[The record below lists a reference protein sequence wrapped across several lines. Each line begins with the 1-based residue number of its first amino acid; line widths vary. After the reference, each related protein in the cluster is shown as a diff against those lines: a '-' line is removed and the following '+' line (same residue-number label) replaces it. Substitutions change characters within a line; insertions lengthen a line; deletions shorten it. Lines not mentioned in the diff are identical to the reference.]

1 MDTVAVHIISV
12 STFCVIMYSYLWS
25 IWELGMDVV
34 VTMNALNYRVTYV
47 LILSNKIDVRL
58 G

>member
-1 MDTVAVHIISV
+1 MHIISV